1 MIKTHL
7 SLVLVDSFL
16 QSKYTP
22 QTQKQLNCHNPYFN
36 RWISAI
42 YLFVLLTMQH
52 TISHNPYFNRWISA
66 IYLSGHEVVRK
77 SKSQSLF

>member
-42 YLFVLLTMQH
+42 MKA
-52 TISHNPYFNRWISA
+52 ISERIA
-66 IYLSGHEVVRK
+66 LE
-77 SKSQSLF
+77 KSQSLF

>member
-36 RWISAI
+36 RWISA
-42 YLFVLLTMQH
+42 M
-52 TISHNPYFNRWISA
+52 
-66 IYLSGHEVVRK
+66 EV
-77 SKSQSLF
+77 FYGE